1 MAATPQVI
9 PFVVP
14 AQPVPAVESIT
25 QRDLAQIL
33 ELRHRIESL
42 EAELKAAEASVR
54 AQLETG
60 AAVEPGLLKAFLK
73 TTERRSVSWKAVC
86 ERELGE
92 KYCTR
97 VLAHTKPSETVSLI
111 VE

>member
-1 MAATPQVI
+1 MATAKVI
-9 PFVVP
+9 PFDSP
-14 AQPVPAVESIT
+14 AQFIPAVQSVS
-25 QRDLAQIL
+25 QRRLAQIL

-42 EAELKAAEASVR
+42 EAELETAEASVR
-54 AQLETG
+54 SQLEID

-73 TTERRSVSWKAVC
+73 TLERRSVSWKAVC

-97 VLAHTKPSETVSLI
+97 VLAATKPSTTVSLV

>member
-1 MAATPQVI
+1 MATQTLPQVI
-9 PFVVP
+9 SFP
-14 AQPVPAVESIT
+14 QSVPAVESVS
-25 QRDLAQIL
+25 QRNLAQIL

-42 EAELKAAEASVR
+42 EAELETVEASVR
-54 AQLETG
+54 TQLETG

-73 TTERRSVSWKAVC
+73 TLERRSVSWKAVC

-97 VLAHTKPSETVSLI
+97 VLAATKPSTTVSLV